1 MSTTQTAAESAT
13 VELAREFLPRVSR
26 IVRMVSRETSDV
38 SRTQMS
44 VLASLRDA
52 GPLRIT
58 ELAENEHVTQPAMT
72 ALVSRLEERGWA
84 ERQKDA
90 ADGRVVNVAITPAG
104 RDAVGRLS
112 GAAAEALATRL
123 ARLDDGERALL
134 EASLPILDAL
144 VET

>member
-13 VELAREFLPRVSR
+13 VELAREVLPRISR
-26 IVRMVSRETSDV
+26 IVRMVSGETYDV

-52 GPLRIT
+52 GPMRIT

-84 ERQKDA
+84 ERRKDA

-104 RDAVGRLS
+104 LEAVGRLS

-123 ARLDDGERALL
+123 ARLDDAERAVLA
-134 EASLPILDAL
+134 ASLPILDAL